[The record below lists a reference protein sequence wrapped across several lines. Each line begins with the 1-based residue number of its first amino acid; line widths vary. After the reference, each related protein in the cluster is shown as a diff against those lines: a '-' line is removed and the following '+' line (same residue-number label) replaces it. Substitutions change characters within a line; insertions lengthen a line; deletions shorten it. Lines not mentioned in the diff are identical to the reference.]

1 MDWQCERPLDCRPLN
16 PTVTEASSSKNIKL
30 VKFLS
35 HRKYL
40 PTPLAPQHHWHLL
53 QQFTW
58 CMCVCL
64 CVCKVRCVCV
74 CVCART
80 AVYSRDFS
88 HGYLVYLLYL
98 QYNASV
104 NISNFETQVSIS
116 GAAAV
121 CAQPGAEKRW
131 TPPPKRR
138 RSFKAKGWQR
148 GPKIMWNKNGQR
160 ERRERGNKRM
170 EEKEKQGRKPEKINC
185 TGQQGRGTGRKG

>member
-1 MDWQCERPLDCRPLN
+1 MSGHLTAGPWIPLLLKR
-16 PTVTEASSSKNIKL
+16 
-30 VKFLS
+30 
-35 HRKYL
+35 
-40 PTPLAPQHHWHLL
+40 APQKTLNLWNSWAIENISQLRSHLSITDTFCSNSL
-53 QQFTW
+53 DA
-58 CMCVCL
+58 CVSVY
-64 CVCKVRCVCV
+64 VCARLGVCV